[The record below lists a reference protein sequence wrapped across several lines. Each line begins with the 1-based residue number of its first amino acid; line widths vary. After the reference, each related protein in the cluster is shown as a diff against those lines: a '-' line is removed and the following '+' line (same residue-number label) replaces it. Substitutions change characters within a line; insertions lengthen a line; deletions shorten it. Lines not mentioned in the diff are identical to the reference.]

1 MKEKYFIY
9 LQKKSCTRQF
19 ESKLSL
25 RSFAFSLQKKSCTRY
40 FNCHTNIAKYTPYAL
55 FLLI

>member
-25 RSFAFSLQKKSCTRY
+25 RSLALSLYSVYY
-40 FNCHTNIAKYTPYAL
+40 FLSTIKV
-55 FLLI
+55 I